1 MSLSGSLGFVPVDE
15 VLRLLTRAGQ
25 QGSVD
30 VSGVGFYGRIYVGGS
45 GIDLATTHDDDVLH
59 TQFINSRLV
68 DEDALRRVAMG
79 ETTLAATAG
88 DSDEVQEL
96 IREITIEALY
106 QISQHGSDFNVRAE
120 AVTDYASPKSFD
132 LESLLHDVRTR
143 TKDWEKV
150 SEVIDD
156 LERPLILN
164 RDIGERE
171 EVKMQVNDWK
181 VLSEIGSG
189 ASVAAIAER
198 LGTTR
203 FWTARVAARLVGNEL
218 VQVTDDHVETPQ
230 VDVYETP
237 VDDAFAPFG
246 RVEEPA
252 HEEEAPTLAA
262 WDTPTVYEAEATA
275 VEDLSDAG
283 IPSNE
288 VSFDTEAPQEH
299 DDARMELEGEDS
311 SEPAAE
317 AVTDWWG
324 SQVAD
329 QDTVDQG
336 EEATGEAEYQ
346 DADSDVAEVEDADA
360 DISDAEDVPGVA
372 ELEEDSTD
380 AESLEVDPNQ
390 SWWTEPKDEEEPTT
404 SEDNERDEEDT
415 EAFLEKVFSELESS
429 DDEEVEEEEP
439 QAQEGH
445 GLLRRRRMGA
455 LRDLSSD
462 S

>member
-15 VLRLLTRAGQ
+15 VLRLLTRAGR

-30 VSGVGFYGRIYVGGS
+30 VSGVGFYGRIYVGNN

-59 TQFINSRLV
+59 TQFLNSRLF
-68 DEDALRRVAMG
+68 DETTLRRVAMG
-79 ETTLAATAG
+79 ETTLAATADG
-88 DSDEVQEL
+88 SEEVQEL

-106 QISQHGSDFNVRAE
+106 QISQHGSDFNVRADATTE
-120 AVTDYASPKSFD
+120 YASPKSFD

-156 LERPLILN
+156 LERPLVLN
-164 RDIGERE
+164 RDIGDRD

-189 ASVAAIAER
+189 ASVAAIAEN
-198 LGTTR
+198 LGTTH
-203 FWTARVAARLVGNEL
+203 FWTARVAARLVDNEL
-218 VQVTDDHVETPQ
+218 VQVSDEPAEPVHTEM
-230 VDVYETP
+230 YETP

-246 RVEEPA
+246 SVEES
-252 HEEEAPTLAA
+252 APIEDTPSLAA
-262 WDTPTVYEAEATA
+262 WETPAVYEAEDAVDHDHDVEAVEAVTEQTDEPEHSDFTATA
-275 VEDLSDAG
+275 EVEDAATPVED
-283 IPSNE
+283 
-288 VSFDTEAPQEH
+288 VEA
-299 DDARMELEGEDS
+299 A
-311 SEPAAE
+311 
-317 AVTDWWG
+317 TDWWG
-324 SQVAD
+324 SDVTDDSEAMETSD
-329 QDTVDQG
+329 DDHVP
-336 EEATGEAEYQ
+336 EEAV
-346 DADSDVAEVEDADA
+346 DVETQ
-360 DISDAEDVPGVA
+360 
-372 ELEEDSTD
+372 EEDS
-380 AESLEVDPNQ
+380 AEIQGEVSDEPAAEVDPNQ
-390 SWWTEPKDEEEPTT
+390 SWWTEPKDEEE
-404 SEDNERDEEDT
+404 SDDEESDDDDGDDEDT

-429 DDEEVEEEEP
+429 EDQEAAEEEP